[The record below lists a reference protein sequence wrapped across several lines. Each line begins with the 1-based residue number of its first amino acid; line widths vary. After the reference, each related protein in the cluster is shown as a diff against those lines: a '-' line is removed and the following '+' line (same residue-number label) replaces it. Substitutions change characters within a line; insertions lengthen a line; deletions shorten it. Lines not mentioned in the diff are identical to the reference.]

1 MLKKLPWQDI
11 CKFLSGAFFVS
22 AGVLVYLYRAQVS
35 VPLLGTNF
43 IATPELSGA
52 RSLVHTILFVTCFYL
67 GFLRNR
73 DGICQ

>member
-22 AGVLVYLYRAQVS
+22 AGVLVYLYRAHVS
-35 VPLLGTNF
+35 VPLLGTSF

-52 RSLVHTILFVTCFYL
+52 RSLIHTFLFMTCFYL
-67 GFLRNR
+67 GFLRR
-73 DGICQ
+73 KTLR